1 MIVRPE
7 QIKSHLQKQ
16 LLPVYLFWGDEP
28 LIQQEATDALRQHCR
43 NNGFTEREVLDAPDN
58 KFDWNLLLAAGNS
71 LSLFAERR
79 IIELR
84 LEKKPDKNGGQ
95 AIVEF
100 LSDLNPDNIL
110 IITAPKLDKRAKWYT
125 TVDKIGAICQAWP
138 IDRRELPRWLGQ
150 RMQNLGLKADPQA
163 LQLIA
168 DRVEGNLLAAA
179 QEVEKLQ
186 ILADADGHIS
196 PQLVAQSV
204 ASSARYDIFK
214 LIDNALQGNAK
225 AALTMMNGLKAEGVE
240 LLPCLGAISRELRIL
255 YQCAWQVH
263 QGGNIDRVI
272 DQKRVWDKR
281 KPAYKAVLSRNKLK
295 DFDLMLIAV
304 NNIDLAVKGRR
315 NANPWDELAILLQS
329 LAMGS
334 QASLMALSA

>member
-7 QIKSHLQKQ
+7 QIAKHLQKQ
-16 LLPVYLFWGDEP
+16 LLPVYLFWGEEP
-28 LIQQEATDALRQHCR
+28 LIQQEATDTLRQHCR
-43 NNGFTEREVLDAPDN
+43 DNGFNEREVLDVTDN

-125 TVDKIGAICQAWP
+125 TVDKLGAICQAWP
-138 IDRRELPRWLGQ
+138 VDRRDLPRWLGQ
-150 RMQNLGLKADPQA
+150 RMQSIGLKADPQA

-179 QEVEKLQ
+179 QEVEKLR

-196 PQLVAQSV
+196 PQMVAQSV

-225 AALTMMNGLKAEGVE
+225 ATLTMMNGLKAEGVE

-263 QGGNIDRVI
+263 QGANVDRVI
-272 DQKRVWDKR
+272 DQNRVWDKR
-281 KPAYKAVLSRNKLK
+281 KPAYKAVLERNNLHAFNKLLK
-295 DFDLMLIAV
+295 AV
-304 NNIDLAVKGRR
+304 NDIDLAVKGRR
-315 NANPWDELAILLQS
+315 KANPWDELAQLLQG
-329 LAMGS
+329 LALGVDR
-334 QASLMALSA
+334 